1 MVRSSVAIGNQA
13 FFALFFHLFHQQGLL
28 FVDGRPRIGMCHIHL
43 QKRGDGGGH
52 QWVVGAIHNAFAI
65 VEYLGFFARFF
76 VHRSKAFIVLAADV
90 GNHAYGR
97 ANHGLQIV
105 HFSGGGDAGFNNGKR
120 GVVVDVPQRERH
132 TDLRIV
138 APRRAHDFVVVGE
151 QMIEPLFHS
160 GFASTAGDS
169 NHGNVEASAMIGGEG
184 LERFESVGHHQKVGF
199 THFARHIVD
208 VVHHKGAHAS
218 LIERSNI
225 VVTVVVGGFQCK
237 KYGFFRVGERTRIG
251 EQLAHGGVFVANAMV
266 VNTQNVGYFYDRVF
280 HCSEIKSL
288 ISLILEM

>member
-28 FVDGRPRIGMCHIHL
+28 IVDGRPRIGMCHIHL

-52 QWVVGAIHNAFAI
+52 QWVVGAIHNAFAT

-76 VHRSKAFIVLAADV
+76 VHRSKALIVLAADV
-90 GNHAYGR
+90 GNHAYGG

-151 QMIEPLFHS
+151 QMIEPLFH
-160 GFASTAGDS
+160 GGLAATAGDGY
-169 NHGNVEASAMIGGEG
+169 HGNVKSAAMIGSQALQCLHHIVHLQIIGIG
-184 LERFESVGHHQKVGF
+184 GKSVGMFHHEVSHAEAMKM
-199 THFARHIVD
+199 THIAV
-208 VVHHKGAHAS
+208 S
-218 LIERSNI
+218 
-225 VVTVVVGGFQCK
+225 VVVLCLNGEKQCLF
-237 KYGFFRVGERTRIG
+237 GIGERTRVG
-251 EQLAHGGVFVANAMV
+251 EQMAYHIVLMRQVGT
-266 VNTQNVGYFYDRVF
+266 VNP
-280 HCSEIKSL
+280 
-288 ISLILEM
+288 